1 MAQATPLNDW
11 HRAHG
16 GKMVDFAGWDMP
28 LQYSRGI
35 LAEHL
40 AVRKHGGLFDVSHMG
55 RLRITGDERL
65 AFLQRV
71 LSNNCEALHPWRAQY
86 TLVTLPSGGALD
98 DAFLYRFGEGD
109 YLLVVNAA
117 NKEADLAHFSR
128 ELERFPGATVEDVSH
143 ELAMIALQGPL
154 TPEVLQQVVEAGPL
168 PEPRQNCLSRVRMRG
183 CEVLISRTGYT
194 GEPNSFELFPP
205 ADKAQEVWQA
215 LLAAGQPLGLGPV
228 GLGARDTLRLE
239 AGMPLYGHELGLDP
253 EGNEIP
259 VFALGLA
266 PVAVSFSRLKG
277 DFIGRPALAAQLEA
291 YRAIRDGVETPP
303 PDLPRRIMCLALED
317 KGVPRSGYPV
327 MLGERQV
334 GVVTSG
340 TSVPY
345 WKFEGQGIASRIID
359 EHALRPLALAY
370 VDSNLIQGQ
379 ELAVQVR
386 GRRLR
391 ARVVKEHGLSSAP
404 PYFRPLPVGWEP
416 PSREALEGRGRKKI
430 SLIISKALDN
440 HAWRQEQCVNLIPS
454 EQSASPLVRLLSIT
468 DPAHRYAE
476 HRAVRAVLER
486 EVYYYQ
492 GTGFIAWAE
501 ERLAAELAAY
511 LGCDQ
516 VETRPISGQLA
527 NMTVF
532 SALCAWKD
540 RAFYKTRPTRIRL
553 AMTNLIGNGGH
564 LSAQPM
570 GALRDFIAKDP
581 VTERFAVINFPV
593 RADNLY
599 QMDLEETAKLL
610 VRFDP
615 ELLVLGKS
623 MVLHREPVAA
633 IKAILDDLGKRPFIM
648 YDMAHVLGL
657 VGPHFQEPF
666 KEGAD
671 FVTGSTHKTFFGPQ
685 RGVVGCDLTG
695 DPSREELWEAV
706 RRRAFPGMTSNH
718 HLGTLLGLLAATVE
732 MNTFKDQYQPQVLAN
747 AKALAR
753 GLKDAGLNVQG
764 DPAIDYTE
772 THQVVVEVGYAQGP
786 EMAKRLEDNNLI
798 CNYQALPFDEGFSA
812 SSGLRLGVQ
821 EMTRFGCVESDMAEL
836 AGLLAEGILD
846 NAPVKERAAAFRERF
861 TDMTYC
867 FQGEEMES
875 LLAELAVAV
884 GR

>member
-1 MAQATPLNDW
+1 MSLRTPLHAW
-11 HRAHG
+11 HSDHG
-16 GKMVDFAGWDMP
+16 GKMVPFAGWDMP
-28 LQYSRGI
+28 LQYSEGI

-40 AVRKHGGLFDVSHMG
+40 AVRKFGGLFDVSHMG
-55 RLRITGDERL
+55 RLRVSGDGRL
-65 AFLQRV
+65 AFLQHV

-86 TLVTLPSGGALD
+86 TMVTLPGGGALD

-109 YLLVVNAA
+109 YLLVVNAS
-117 NKEADLAHFSR
+117 NKEADLKHFAR
-128 ELERFPGATVEDVSH
+128 ELESFPGVSLHDVTD

-154 TPEVLQQVVEAGPL
+154 TPDILRQVVEEGPL
-168 PEPRQNCLSRVRMRG
+168 PEPRQNCLSRVQIRG
-183 CEVLISRTGYT
+183 CEALVSRTGYT
-194 GEPNSFELFPP
+194 GEPNSFELFAP
-205 ADKAQEVWQA
+205 ADKAVEVWQA
-215 LLAAGQPLGLGPV
+215 LMDAGRPLGMRPA

-239 AGMPLYGHELGLDP
+239 AGMPLYGHELGTDP
-253 EGNEIP
+253 EGGEIP
-259 VFALGLA
+259 IFAIALA

-277 DFIGRPALAAQLEA
+277 EFIGRPALAAQLAA
-291 YRAIRDGVETPP
+291 YRALRDGAAAPP
-303 PDLPRRIMCLALED
+303 PELPRRIMCLALMD
-317 KGVPRSGYPV
+317 KGVPRPGYEV
-327 MLGERQV
+327 MDGERRV

-345 WKFEGQGIASRIID
+345 WKFEGQGIDSRITA
-359 EHALRPLALAY
+359 EHGLRPLALAY
-370 VDSNLIQGQ
+370 LDSDIAPGR
-379 ELAVQVR
+379 ELAVMVR
-386 GRRLR
+386 GKALR
-391 ARVVKEHGLSSAP
+391 ALVVKEHGLSQAP
-404 PYFRPLPVGWEP
+404 PYFRPLPHGWEP
-416 PSREALEGRGRKKI
+416 PGREALEGRGRRKI
-430 SLIISKALDN
+430 ELIVSKALAN
-440 HAWRQEQCVNLIPS
+440 HAWRRDECVNLIPS
-454 EQSASPLVRLLSIT
+454 EQSTSPLVRLLSIT

-476 HRAVRAVLER
+476 HRAVRAVLDR

-492 GTGFIAWAE
+492 GTEFIAWVE
-501 ERLAAELAAY
+501 ERLAAELAQY

-516 VETRPISGQLA
+516 VETRPISGQMA

-540 RAFYKTRPTRIRL
+540 RAYYKTRPARIRL

-570 GALRDFIAKDP
+570 GALRDFIQKDP
-581 VTERFAVINFPV
+581 LTERFAVINFPV

-599 QMDLEETAKLL
+599 RLDLEETAKLL

-623 MVLHREPVAA
+623 MVLHREPIAE
-633 IKAILDDLGKRPFIM
+633 IKAILDDLDKHPFIM

-671 FVTGSTHKTFFGPQ
+671 FVTGSTHKTFFGTQ
-685 RGVVGCDLTG
+685 RGVVGCDLSG
-695 DPSREELWEAV
+695 SPAREELWEAV

-718 HLGTLLGLLAATVE
+718 HLGTLLGLLAAAVE
-732 MNTFKDQYQPQVLAN
+732 MNTFKDSYQPQVMKN

-764 DPAIDYTE
+764 DKAMGFTE
-772 THQVVVEVGYAQGP
+772 THQVVVEVGYARGP
-786 EMAKRLEDNNLI
+786 EVAKLLEENNLI

-821 EMTRFGCVESDMAEL
+821 EMTRFGCTEADMTEL
-836 AGLLAEGILD
+836 AGLMAECIARGVAIKD
-846 NAPVKERAAAFRERF
+846 KIIDFRRRF
-861 TDMTYC
+861 SEMTYC
-867 FQGEEMES
+867 FKGEEMDS
-875 LLAELAVAV
+875 LLAELASAV

>member
-1 MAQATPLNDW
+1 MALRTPLYDW
-11 HRAHG
+11 HCAHG
-16 GKMVDFAGWDMP
+16 GKMVPFAGWDMP
-28 LQYSRGI
+28 LQYAEGI

-40 AVRKHGGLFDVSHMG
+40 AVRKYGGLFDVSHMG
-55 RLRITGDERL
+55 RLRVTGDRRL

-71 LSNNCEALHPWRAQY
+71 LSNNCEALQPWQAQY
-86 TLVTLPSGGALD
+86 TLVTLPGGGALD

-117 NKEADLAHFSR
+117 NKEVDLAHFRR
-128 ELERFPGATVEDVSH
+128 ELAGFPGTEVRDVSD

-154 TPEVLQQVVEAGPL
+154 TPDFLHQVVEAGPL
-168 PEPRQNCLSRVRMRG
+168 PEPRQNCLSRVQIRG
-183 CEVLISRTGYT
+183 VEVLISRTGYT
-194 GEPNSFELFPP
+194 GEPNSFELFVP
-205 ADKAQEVWQA
+205 AAQAAAVWEA
-215 LLAAGQPLGLGPV
+215 LMAVGDPRGLRPA

-239 AGMPLYGHELGLDP
+239 AGMPLYGHELGQDP
-253 EGNEIP
+253 EGNPIP
-259 VFALGLA
+259 VFAIGLA

-277 DFIGRPALAAQLEA
+277 DYIGCAALAAQLKA
-291 YRAIRDGVETPP
+291 YRAIRDGVPAPP
-303 PDLPRRIMCLALED
+303 PDLPRRVMCLALED
-317 KGVPRSGYPV
+317 KGVPRPGYPV
-327 MLGERQV
+327 LDGQRRV

-345 WKFEGQGIASRIID
+345 WLFEGEGIGSRITD

-370 VDSNLIQGQ
+370 LDSDLAPDR
-379 ELAVQVR
+379 ELAVEVR
-386 GRRLR
+386 GRLLR
-391 ARVVKEHGLSSAP
+391 ARVVKEHGLSQAP

-416 PSREALEGRGRKKI
+416 PSREALEGRGRRKLA
-430 SLIISKALDN
+430 LIVGKALEN
-440 HAWRQEQCVNLIPS
+440 HAWRQERCVNLIPS
-454 EQSASPLVRLLSIT
+454 EQSMSPLVRLLSVT

-476 HRAVRAVLER
+476 HRTVRAVLDR

-492 GTGFIAWAE
+492 GTDFIAWVE

-516 VETRPISGQLA
+516 VETRPISGQMA

-540 RAFYKTRPTRIRL
+540 RAFYKARPSRIRL

-570 GALRDFIAKDP
+570 GALRDYIRKDP

-623 MVLHREPVAA
+623 MVLHREPVAQ

-666 KEGAD
+666 QEGAD
-671 FVTGSTHKTFFGPQ
+671 FVTGSTHKTFFGTQ
-685 RGVVGCDLTG
+685 RGVVGCHLRG

-718 HLGTLLGLLAATVE
+718 HLGTLLGLLAAAVE
-732 MNTFKDQYQPQVLAN
+732 MNTFKDAYQPQVLAN

-753 GLKDAGLNVQG
+753 GLKAAGINVQG
-764 DPAIDYTE
+764 DPAMDFTE
-772 THQVVVEVGYAQGP
+772 THQVVVEVGHAKGP
-786 EMAKRLEDNNLI
+786 EVARRLEENNLI

-821 EMTRFGCVESDMAEL
+821 EMTRFGCVEVDMAEL
-836 AGLLAEGILD
+836 AGLLAECILD
-846 NAPVKERAAAFRERF
+846 GAPVKERVGAFRGRF
-861 TDMTYC
+861 STMGFC
-867 FQGEEMES
+867 FQGQEMEE
-875 LLAELAVAV
+875 LLEQLRRAV
-884 GR
+884 